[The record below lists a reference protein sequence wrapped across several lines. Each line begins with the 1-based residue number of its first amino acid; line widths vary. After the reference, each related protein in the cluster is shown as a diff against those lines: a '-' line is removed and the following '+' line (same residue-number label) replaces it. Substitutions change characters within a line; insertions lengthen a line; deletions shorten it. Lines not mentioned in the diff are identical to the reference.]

1 MSSMRT
7 VSPAGGPAPSA
18 ACHTTNGASAIATT
32 TSRRGGRH
40 PLRIQAAIATK
51 ADAPMMSTHG
61 PPPEVI
67 HAIGAF
73 ASVEATTSR

>member
-1 MSSMRT
+1 MK
-7 VSPAGGPAPSA
+7 V
-18 ACHTTNGASAIATT
+18 N
-32 TSRRGGRH
+32 
-40 PLRIQAAIATK
+40 
-51 ADAPMMSTHG
+51 APMMSTHG